1 MPANLRFL
9 YLDHILVPI
18 NIRLTAHKISDE
30 LRLLGAT
37 NIERLERGADV
48 DEFEKFV
55 GYEAKEVLWGTGIHR
70 FFFLNRRQ
78 RHMCGISFTFGRDAS
93 ERAIDKMVG
102 AQHHRGPDSWNSLIF
117 DQDHLALGFNRLS
130 IIDLSDAGMQPMRS
144 QSGRYTLIFNGEI
157 YNFKELRSQLSGYK
171 FTSASDSEVLLA
183 AWETW
188 GVDCLPKLIGM
199 FGFAIWD
206 NREKALTVAR
216 DWIGI
221 KPVYFGIHNQTI
233 YGASEIKAL
242 LAAGV
247 EAHPNWKIWSEYF
260 RFGVYNHSSQTFFSD
275 IVALSPGHYIVLNLN
290 DAEKESLPTSKPY
303 WKPEL
308 FDASLRSNRT
318 EAELSDELWEYLK
331 ESVYLHLR
339 SDVKLGLNLSGGM
352 DSGTLCL
359 LMDQLTDR
367 EVPLSSYTIGYGKSD
382 YDEIV
387 YTELIPKKRNWDCYE
402 VNFSPQESADNFIDD
417 VYSFEEPIGGVA
429 TQAYK
434 KLHHFAQQKV

>member
-1 MPANLRFL
+1 
-9 YLDHILVPI
+9 
-18 NIRLTAHKISDE
+18 
-30 LRLLGAT
+30 
-37 NIERLERGADV
+37 
-48 DEFEKFV
+48 
-55 GYEAKEVLWGTGIHR
+55 
-70 FFFLNRRQ
+70 
-78 RHMCGISFTFGRDAS
+78 MCGISFTFGRDAS

-130 IIDLSDAGMQPMRS
+130 IIDISDAGMQPMRS

-206 NREKALTVAR
+206 NREKALTLAR

-275 IVALSPGHYIVLNLN
+275 IVALSPGH
-290 DAEKESLPTSKPY
+290 SHR
-303 WKPEL
+303 
-308 FDASLRSNRT
+308 F
-318 EAELSDELWEYLK
+318 
-331 ESVYLHLR
+331 
-339 SDVKLGLNLSGGM
+339 
-352 DSGTLCL
+352 
-359 LMDQLTDR
+359 
-367 EVPLSSYTIGYGKSD
+367 KS
-382 YDEIV
+382 
-387 YTELIPKKRNWDCYE
+387 
-402 VNFSPQESADNFIDD
+402 
-417 VYSFEEPIGGVA
+417 
-429 TQAYK
+429 
-434 KLHHFAQQKV
+434 